1 MTDLHEQQDLA
12 ISEGSSAEGD
22 RLLALDT
29 STASMTVA
37 LLDGTRLTAERQEVA
52 ERNHSIQL
60 FPLVESA
67 LQACGLG
74 PEQIDAYGVGI
85 GPGSYTGVRIAV
97 TAAKTMA
104 WAQAK
109 PVVGVS
115 SLAALA
121 LGAVHAADDGE
132 PAVIPLAAGE
142 TVWIVPLVNARRG
155 QAFTALFAAKLQEGD
170 ATDVADVVD
179 VVLEGATG
187 GAGKQGDDT
196 GARAVLDS
204 PAADGLTA
212 AELADDEHTADGL
225 AADGIMA
232 TGLAGKGF
240 AAAGLGDDGPAA
252 ALFDSVQF
260 SRLSP
265 DAVRLLETWVE
276 DLLALIAE
284 ADEPPSGIAFVGEPV
299 GFEPWLD
306 AFAAR
311 FPQGRVWVQPLL
323 IRAYHIGRLALN
335 RLRAPGARAAL
346 ADSAHDLVPNYAQ
359 LAEAEVNLLA
369 KRREEAR

>member
-121 LGAVHAADDGE
+121 LGSVHAADDGE

-170 ATDVADVVD
+170 ATDVADVL
-179 VVLEGATG
+179 LEGVTG
-187 GAGKQGDDT
+187 VAEEQGDDT

-204 PAADGLTA
+204 PAADG
-212 AELADDEHTADGL
+212 HTADGL
-225 AADGIMA
+225 AD
-232 TGLAGKGF
+232 KGF
-240 AAAGLGDDGPAA
+240 AAAGLANGVLTAAGLADDGLAA
-252 ALFDSVQF
+252 ALFDTVRF

>member
-1 MTDLHEQQDLA
+1 MKDLHVQQDHM
-12 ISEGSSAEGD
+12 ITKGSSTGGE
-22 RLLALDT
+22 RLLAFDT
-29 STASMTVA
+29 STSSMTVA
-37 LLDGTRLTAERQEVA
+37 LLKGTQLAAERQEVA

-67 LQACGLG
+67 LQACELA
-74 PEQIDAYGVGI
+74 PEQIDVYGVGI

-115 SLAALA
+115 SLAAMA
-121 LGAVHAADDGE
+121 LGAVHGTDGE
-132 PAVIPLAAGE
+132 SAVIPLAAGE

-170 ATDVADVVD
+170 AADVA
-179 VVLEGATG
+179 
-187 GAGKQGDDT
+187 
-196 GARAVLDS
+196 S
-204 PAADGLTA
+204 PAAD
-212 AELADDEHTADGL
+212 ELMDDGL
-225 AADGIMA
+225 AA
-232 TGLAGKGF
+232 
-240 AAAGLGDDGPAA
+240 
-252 ALFDSVQF
+252 ALIDAVSF

-276 DLLALIAE
+276 DLLVLIAE
-284 ADEPPSGIAFVGEPV
+284 ADEPPAGIAFVGEPV

-311 FPQGRVWVQPLL
+311 WMQGRVWVRPLL

-335 RLRAPGARAAL
+335 RLHTAGAAVAM
-346 ADSAHDLVPNYAQ
+346 AGSVHDLVPNYAQ

>member
-1 MTDLHEQQDLA
+1 MTDLHVQQDQT
-12 ISEGSSAEGD
+12 ITKGSSTGGEQ
-22 RLLALDT
+22 LLAFDT
-29 STASMTVA
+29 STSSMTVA
-37 LLDGTRLTAERQEVA
+37 LLTGTHLAAERQEVA

-67 LQACGLG
+67 LQACELA

-104 WAQAK
+104 WALAK

-121 LGAVHAADDGE
+121 LGAVHGTDGE
-132 PAVIPLAAGE
+132 QTAIPLASGE

-170 ATDVADVVD
+170 AADVVAG
-179 VVLEGATG
+179 VTGAARG
-187 GAGKQGDDT
+187 QGDDQD
-196 GARAVLDS
+196 AEVALDS
-204 PAADGLTA
+204 QASAQGAAADGLVSDGITA
-212 AELADDEHTADGL
+212 QELADDGL
-225 AADGIMA
+225 
-232 TGLAGKGF
+232 
-240 AAAGLGDDGPAA
+240 AA
-252 ALFDSVQF
+252 ALFDAVSF

-284 ADEPPSGIAFVGEPV
+284 ADEPPAGIAFVGEPV

-311 FPQGRVWVQPLL
+311 WTQGRVWVQPLL

-335 RLRAPGARAAL
+335 RLHTAGAAA
-346 ADSAHDLVPNYAQ
+346 AMAASVHDLVPNYAQ